1 VTDEKHCQP
10 FQQELHGHWPSVL
23 GDVENPS
30 PTSMAAVTFIN
41 FLKPPLNLDDLC
53 LNEIENV
60 PEVMLKF
67 IDKGRNY

>member
-1 VTDEKHCQP
+1 MRSTVNLSSKNSMAI
-10 FQQELHGHWPSVL
+10 GPSVL